1 MHLYKRADAFV
12 QRLYPTSTFSDF
24 NIYTDDASTFKIPGP
39 ALYEFDGSAAPAKE
53 EEQTEEAPAPAEEQ
67 KKEAEPAPAPEAE
80 KAEAPAAKVETDV
93 KAAKVVEPA
102 EKKVKTEEAPLEYC
116 TEEEEDALDQAE
128 AAKVPEPASS
138 TISVPARHRKTASA
152 SKKTAEEPKQT
163 RKYEIVDHQDVSS
176 AQAGQFNRTDQQK
189 SPANHAVG
197 AVLRTLPVVLAT
209 FVYWV
214 L

>member
-12 QRLYPTSTFSDF
+12 QRLYPTSAFSDF

-39 ALYEFDGSAAPAKE
+39 ALYEFNGSAAPAKE
-53 EEQTEEAPAPAEEQ
+53 EQQAEEAPAAAKEQ
-67 KKEAEPAPAPEAE
+67 KKETEPVPAPEAE
-80 KAEAPAAKVETDV
+80 KEEAPAAKVETDV
-93 KAAKVVEPA
+93 KAANV
-102 EKKVKTEEAPLEYC
+102 EKKVKPAEETPLEYC

-128 AAKVPEPASS
+128 AAKAEEPASS

-152 SKKTAEEPKQT
+152 SKKTAAEPKQT

-189 SPANHAVG
+189 SLANDAIG

-209 FVYWV
+209 VVYWV